1 MKTVKSLLLSL
12 VIAIGFSSPM
22 VWAGEPNPDALGQP
36 SGNSKAM
43 MGDCG
48 PDMTLTYGEDSRA
61 D

>member
-1 MKTVKSLLLSL
+1 MKTVNSLLLSL

-22 VWAGEPNPDALGQP
+22 VWAGEPNPDAVGQSTNISG

-48 PDMTLTYGEDSRA
+48 PDTILFG
-61 D
+61 